1 MLLQPKLLIADEP
14 TMAIDSVTQYEVLEE
29 FLRIRQEVGTA
40 MIFISHDLGAISKVA
55 DRIRKTYGSHEKIQR
70 NGFGQPEP
78 KYCRIFRFS

>member
-40 MIFISHDLGAISKVA
+40 MIFISHDL
-55 DRIRKTYGSHEKIQR
+55 
-70 NGFGQPEP
+70 
-78 KYCRIFRFS
+78 